1 MSYKTI
7 SVEQVGRV
15 VTVRLGTRVRN
26 FLGNEMVGELLA
38 LVKRLE
44 RDESVG
50 AVVLT
55 GSTSGTF
62 LTHADTRELL
72 AQAKAA
78 NALPLPTPSNRQAR
92 AVLGLV
98 QFLRRLPGAGR
109 LIHRTPMAGVATLL
123 QWNELFLR
131 MNESEKAFIAAIDGV
146 ALGAGLILA
155 LACDLRL
162 IADTESPLGLIE
174 SSIGFMAAAGGTQRL
189 VRAVGAA
196 RAVELLLEGRTITPI
211 EAREIGLVHRVV
223 SKGQLLEEAQHTAAR
238 LARRSPLAI
247 REIKRVVYDAGSRP
261 LRDGIRIEEASMMI
275 TLPSPQAIRALEAY
289 HERLATPLEE
299 TTETQ
304 LLEAWHELHEGALV
318 DTHS

>member
-1 MSYKTI
+1 MPYRTI
-7 SVEQVGRV
+7 SVEQVERV
-15 VTVRLGTRVRN
+15 VTVRLGTRARN

-44 RDESVG
+44 RDGSVG

-55 GSTSGTF
+55 GSTPGTF

-72 AQAKAA
+72 AQARAA
-78 NALPLPTPSNRQAR
+78 SALPLPRPSNRQAR

-98 QFLRRLPGAGR
+98 RLLRRLPGAGR
-109 LIHRTPMAGVATLL
+109 LIHRTPMAGVAVLL

-131 MNESEKAFIAAIDGV
+131 MNESEKAYVAAIDGL
-146 ALGAGLILA
+146 ALGGGLILA
-155 LACDLRL
+155 LGCDVRL
-162 IADTESPLGLIE
+162 IADTDSPLGLVE
-174 SSIGFMAAAGGTQRL
+174 SNIAFMAAAGGTQRL

-196 RAVELLLEGRTITPI
+196 RAVELLLEGRTITPA

-223 SKGQLLEEAQHTAAR
+223 GRGQLLEEAQRTAAR

-247 REIKRVVYDAGSRP
+247 RETKRVVYDAGSRP
-261 LRDGIRIEEASMMI
+261 LREGLRIEAASMMI
-275 TLPSPQAIRALEAY
+275 TLLSPQAIRAMEAY
-289 HERLATPLEE
+289 HERLGVPLEE
-299 TTETQ
+299 TTEAQ
-304 LLEAWHELHEGALV
+304 LLEAWDELREGALA

>member
-1 MSYKTI
+1 MSFKTI
-7 SVEQVGRV
+7 SVEQTGRV
-15 VTVRLGTRVRN
+15 VTVRLGTRPRN
-26 FLGNEMVGELLA
+26 FLGYEMAAELLA

-44 RDESVG
+44 RDRSVG

-55 GSTSGTF
+55 GSTPGSF
-62 LTHADTRELL
+62 LTHADTRDLL

-78 NALPLPTPSNRQAR
+78 EALPLPTPSNRQAR
-92 AVLGLV
+92 GTLALV
-98 QFLRRLPGAGR
+98 QLLRRLGAGR
-109 LIHRTPMAGVATLL
+109 LVHRTPMAGVAILL
-123 QWNELFLR
+123 EWDELFLR
-131 MNESEKAFIAAIDGV
+131 MNESEKAYIAAIDGL
-146 ALGAGLILA
+146 ALGAGVILA
-155 LACDLRL
+155 LGCDVRL

-174 SSIGFMAAAGGTQRL
+174 STIGFMAAAGGTQRL

-196 RAVELLLEGRTITPI
+196 RAVELLLEGRTLTPA

-223 SKGQLLEEAQHTAAR
+223 SKDQLLEEAQRTAAR

-247 REIKRVVYDAGSRP
+247 REIKRLVYDAGSKP
-261 LRDGIRIEEASMMI
+261 LREGIRIEEASMMM
-275 TLPSPQAIRALEAY
+275 TLASPQAIRALEAY

-299 TTETQ
+299 TTEPQ